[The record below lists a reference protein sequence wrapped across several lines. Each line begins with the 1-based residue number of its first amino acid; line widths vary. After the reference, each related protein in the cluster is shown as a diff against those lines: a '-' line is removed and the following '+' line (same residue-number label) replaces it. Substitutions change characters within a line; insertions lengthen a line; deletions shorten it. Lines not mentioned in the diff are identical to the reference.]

1 MVQSYNAKRS
11 PQEARSVT
19 RGETSLH
26 SVYSN
31 RHKSKRQAIES
42 RNRKHFVLYSPKLKY
57 IYSTRRRDHVDEC
70 HTSFAN

>member
-1 MVQSYNAKRS
+1 MPR
-11 PQEARSVT
+11 EARKKQGVLPVLPP
-19 RGETSLH
+19 LH
-26 SVYSN
+26 FVYGN
-31 RHKSKRQAIES
+31 RHQSKRQVIES